1 MKTNS
6 TDYRIYRQI
15 CNILGIIYPFKESE
29 ITAKMKDFI
38 YPEASFIE
46 FHFKKKKDETLKIY
60 RESLNKIRDSQS
72 IIYYRILKQLGS
84 NYIDKIITDICNK
97 NVIPTEHHNMEINLH
112 TFISVLYL
120 SGYRGDVIENKLITF
135 LQINSKER

>member
-1 MKTNS
+1 MKASS
-6 TDYRIYRQI
+6 TDYRIYKQI

-46 FHFKKKKDETLKIY
+46 FHFRKQKDETLKIY
-60 RESLNKIRDSQS
+60 RESLNKIRNSQS
-72 IIYYRILKQLGS
+72 TIYYRILKKFGS
-84 NYIDKIITDICNK
+84 DYIDQKITEICNK

-120 SGYRGDVIENKLITF
+120 SGYRGDVIEDKLIHF
-135 LQINSKER
+135 LQNKQ